1 MTQLDVLA
9 HSPPPPLMLMDSVMF
24 SSTDALINQM
34 VGTMT
39 PITSPVLPANGH
51 SKVLT
56 THGTT
61 SVLIVLAMQLNA

>member
-1 MTQLDVLA
+1 
-9 HSPPPPLMLMDSVMF
+9 MDSVMF
-24 SSTDALINQM
+24 SSTDALKNQM

-39 PITSPVLPANGH
+39 PITSPMLPANRH